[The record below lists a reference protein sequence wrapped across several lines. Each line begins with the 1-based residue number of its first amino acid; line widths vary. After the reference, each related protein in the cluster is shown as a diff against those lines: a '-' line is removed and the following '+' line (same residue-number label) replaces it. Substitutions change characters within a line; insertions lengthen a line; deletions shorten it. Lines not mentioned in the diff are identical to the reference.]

1 MRARMH
7 MHTHTHAASH
17 AAPVL
22 GLLRRAAC
30 LPGSLGG
37 RHRANSSLQLLPPRP
52 AAAAKTLQTLLEN
65 TSGTGDRDLLGCS
78 FRTRT

>member
-1 MRARMH
+1 MRARTH

-37 RHRANSSLQLLPPRP
+37 RHRANSLVQLL
-52 AAAAKTLQTLLEN
+52 
-65 TSGTGDRDLLGCS
+65 SSSLLGL
-78 FRTRT
+78 RGR